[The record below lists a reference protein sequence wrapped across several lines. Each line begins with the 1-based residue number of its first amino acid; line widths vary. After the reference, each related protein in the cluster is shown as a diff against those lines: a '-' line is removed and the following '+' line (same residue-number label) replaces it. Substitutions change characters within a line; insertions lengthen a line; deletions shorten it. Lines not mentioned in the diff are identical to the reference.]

1 MKNNTK
7 QTQEKNAVDITDTS
21 KETDDNSNDTLETV
35 NSADTEI
42 RLKSLE
48 EKVADIITN
57 LSEVSGLLKE
67 LNQARLT
74 EVFSQSEED
83 AQDENKYASIRD
95 SILKELSPY
104 VDMISDYN
112 NKCERDNA
120 LKAMMLTE
128 EMSDAFDVAD
138 ELDDVVE
145 CYPALKNS
153 TDAMEKYVTAYVI
166 LKGKSAINNS
176 NPDADGIIK
185 LIEDNPD
192 LKKAV
197 IFKIKEEFK
206 NTRTQ
211 PKLDFEGGISTLNIP
226 EKPKNMSDA
235 KKASFKLFK

>member
-1 MKNNTK
+1 
-7 QTQEKNAVDITDTS
+7 
-21 KETDDNSNDTLETV
+21 
-35 NSADTEI
+35 
-42 RLKSLE
+42 
-48 EKVADIITN
+48 
-57 LSEVSGLLKE
+57 
-67 LNQARLT
+67 
-74 EVFSQSEED
+74 
-83 AQDENKYASIRD
+83 
-95 SILKELSPY
+95 
-104 VDMISDYN
+104 
-112 NKCERDNA
+112 
-120 LKAMMLTE
+120 MMLTK